1 MGTALGMAG
10 DAVTA
15 ALLPVE
21 FDQVGTARG
30 GRGALE
36 LAGGDDGAFV
46 GQEVRAVVDEVLG
59 AAQVA
64 GIAGRIGDEYGMHAP
79 DEVQGLDGHRVGG
92 QGVDVLGRTAAELQL
107 RN

>member
-10 DAVTA
+10 DAVMA
-15 ALLPVE
+15 ALLPVD

-36 LAGGDDGAFV
+36 LAGGDDGAVV

-64 GIAGRIGDEYGMHAP
+64 GVADPASR
-79 DEVQGLDGHRVGG
+79 Q
-92 QGVDVLGRTAAELQL
+92 AE
-107 RN
+107 